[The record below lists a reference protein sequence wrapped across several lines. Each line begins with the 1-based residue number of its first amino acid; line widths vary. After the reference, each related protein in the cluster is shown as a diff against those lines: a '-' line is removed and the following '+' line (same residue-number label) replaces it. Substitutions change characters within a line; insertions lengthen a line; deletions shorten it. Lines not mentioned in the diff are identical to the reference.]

1 VEDIDEIVGV
11 APRWILTAELSN
23 PESDSDVTTSCY
35 VILADTKQE
44 RDIGLG
50 RNFNQRVL
58 GIGESFV
65 SASAL
70 RVLGI
75 DTNQGERVNLSID
88 IYDSLITADV
98 VDSDETDRR

>member
-1 VEDIDEIVGV
+1 
-11 APRWILTAELSN
+11 
-23 PESDSDVTTSCY
+23 
-35 VILADTKQE
+35 
-44 RDIGLG
+44 
-50 RNFNQRVL
+50 VL